1 MRIVDCAG
9 VAKARRASPLS
20 FRHAPFPAA
29 ESHPGSAGRGKRSH
43 IFLQFRM
50 DARRST
56 LPVYRVRLLLTHLR
70 TTANVKL
77 TRADRGARLRASLP
91 AALLTGPQPHRRGL
105 RQGQGAVAEGSGQEP
120 RGFGSDDGRGP
131 RRGHCP
137 GRSWLLR
144 ALWLPRSCPVLMT
157 SALEGLHFSFSV

>member
-56 LPVYRVRLLLTHLR
+56 YRYI
-70 TTANVKL
+70 
-77 TRADRGARLRASLP
+77 
-91 AALLTGPQPHRRGL
+91 
-105 RQGQGAVAEGSGQEP
+105 E
-120 RGFGSDDGRGP
+120 
-131 RRGHCP
+131 
-137 GRSWLLR
+137 
-144 ALWLPRSCPVLMT
+144 
-157 SALEGLHFSFSV
+157 

>member
-91 AALLTGPQPHRRGL
+91 AALLARSQCHRGSLLANLGHFARSRSSNSGSLGRGD
-105 RQGQGAVAEGSGQEP
+105 GSGYLGGQCQDVS
-120 RGFGSDDGRGP
+120 GFFE
-131 RRGHCP
+131 HC
-137 GRSWLLR
+137 GYGTQVNRNMTN
-144 ALWLPRSCPVLMT
+144 ALHAHGW
-157 SALEGLHFSFSV
+157 